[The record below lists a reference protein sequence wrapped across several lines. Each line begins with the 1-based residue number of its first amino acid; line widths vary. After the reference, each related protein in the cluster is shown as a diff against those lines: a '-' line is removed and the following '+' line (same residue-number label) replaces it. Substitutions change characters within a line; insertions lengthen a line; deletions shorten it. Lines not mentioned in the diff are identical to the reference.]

1 MIGSITVDGNYFSG
15 GIAYA
20 ALPADIDRDLYLKD
34 CYMNRRISIAMEDGA
49 FVNRV
54 PISIG
59 NLGQISFPLTSKELG
74 SKLIYILDESKNY
87 LLIVDV
93 ISDDVDEL
101 IEGQLKISKKY
112 NGQTIDFILDARHNN
127 ATLALQ
133 HNSDKPAELNMFI
146 RDRDGRAKLNIEVD
160 GEIKQIVP
168 TYVVA
173 TDDFVVKDINEEHIL
188 VQISKNAASLNVDRV
203 IINNS
208 SNSVTLNKETV
219 SLFTKILNLL
229 ASTTVLVNNVPVPL
243 STAASFSKM
252 TSEIDIGSKTL
263 FSD

>member
-49 FVNRV
+49 FINRV

-59 NLGQISFPLTSKELG
+59 NLGQTSFPLTTKELG

-87 LLIVDV
+87 PLVVDV
-93 ISDDVDEL
+93 VSDDVDEL
-101 IEGQLKISKKY
+101 IEGQLKISKKH
-112 NGQTIDFILDARHNN
+112 NSQTIDLIFDARHNN
-127 ATLALQ
+127 ATLAL
-133 HNSDKPAELNMFI
+133 HHSNDKPAELNMFVK
-146 RDRDGRAKLNIEVD
+146 DRDGRAKLNVEVD

-168 TYVVA
+168 TYVIG
-173 TDDFVVKDINEEHIL
+173 TNDFVIKNLDEENTL
-188 VQISKNAASLNVDRV
+188 VQISKEVGSFNLDR
-203 IINNS
+203 ISINNS

-229 ASTTVLVNNVPVPL
+229 ASTTVLVNNVPTPL
-243 STAASFSKM
+243 STALSFAQM
-252 TSEIDIGSKTL
+252 TTQIDIGSKTL